1 MSIMAARNSRPRA
14 SPRSVTAVHNAA
26 AGAAL
31 TKALSLM
38 DRWPAAWQIDEGDL
52 AYGEGLLEQFKP
64 FVTYLVNVQQLAP
77 TTLRRHLNDLFLL
90 GGELISHINTFEKD
104 RRLSPA
110 RLLDDNIWPDGGPL
124 CRHVEEGPHQRHYD
138 ATCKK
143 LHAFRSAASQTHKF
157 R

>member
-1 MSIMAARNSRPRA
+1 MAARNSRPRA
-14 SPRSVTAVHNAA
+14 SPRSVTAVQNAA

-31 TKALSLM
+31 TKALGLM

-52 AYGEGLLEQFKP
+52 DYGEGLLEQFKP

-124 CRHVEEGPHQRHYD
+124 CRHVAEGPHQRHYD

>member
-1 MSIMAARNSRPRA
+1 MAARNSRPRA
-14 SPRSVTAVHNAA
+14 SPRSVTAVQNAA

-31 TKALSLM
+31 TKALGLM

-110 RLLDDNIWPDGGPL
+110 RLLDDNISPDGGPL
-124 CRHVEEGPHQRHYD
+124 CRHVEEGSHQRHYD

-143 LHAFRSAASQTHKF
+143 LHAFRTAPSHTHKF